1 MGTFLI
7 IIFKIS
13 FKKMT
18 KISLEKLEEALGLNG
33 IGMLTVKNV
42 PGYLEL
48 REKLLPLSRKFGEGL
63 DFPGSYYANPQYDEP
78 SPQKDNTPDAAPGTY
93 THPNVW
99 PKEDIPEFEETFK
112 KLDHYLFMLENYWQ

>member
-1 MGTFLI
+1 MGW
-7 IIFKIS
+7 
-13 FKKMT
+13 
-18 KISLEKLEEALGLNG
+18 NY
-33 IGMLTVKNV
+33 N
-42 PGYLEL
+42 
-48 REKLLPLSRKFGEGL
+48 RHNFGEGL

-112 KLDHYLFMLENYWQ
+112 KLGSLFVHVGELLAKAMDLYVSKMIPEQEKRMQNVIKTTRAVKGRLLHYFPQTADKNKVNY